1 MNIARRIKKSRI
13 KRKQRRGKP
22 GGNRNPRHVFN
33 RHEPWGRPKWNK
45 RRRKETNI
53 GRRRSA
59 PKSEESLRKVA
70 PIPSNEMR
78 HIDVVLRG
86 TTYIASSLVVGM
98 VYLLAVIGLT
108 FCMPPAIFVVVDYIF
123 GLSIF
128 RTTTSSLAGGTG
140 AGPVRIRVVKQRRTL
155 RMHAR
160 RPSRR
165 ELLLSLRR
173 TLRGWL
179 PISI

>member
-1 MNIARRIKKSRI
+1 
-13 KRKQRRGKP
+13 
-22 GGNRNPRHVFN
+22 
-33 RHEPWGRPKWNK
+33 
-45 RRRKETNI
+45 
-53 GRRRSA
+53 
-59 PKSEESLRKVA
+59 
-70 PIPSNEMR
+70 
-78 HIDVVLRG
+78 
-86 TTYIASSLVVGM
+86 M

-123 GLSIF
+123 GLSIL

-173 TLRGWL
+173 TLRVWL